1 MMKFNIYKL
10 SKQFAK
16 NKASFEDIHENIL
29 EGMDVHGSNLIIL
42 MCAIIIASVG
52 LNMNSVAVIIGAMLI
67 SPLMGY
73 IIGIGYVVG
82 TYNIKLLK

>member
-1 MMKFNIYKL
+1 
-10 SKQFAK
+10 
-16 NKASFEDIHENIL
+16 
-29 EGMDVHGSNLIIL
+29 
-42 MCAIIIASVG
+42 MCAIIIASVC

-73 IIGIGYVVG
+73 IIGIGYGVG